1 MYGGV
6 SNRQLV
12 ERECV
17 RRVFHA
23 CDGKGNGRR
32 ESMCFFQID
41 DDLREEIS
49 IYVRYTT
56 NLKEGNAIGCMV
68 CVFN

>member
-1 MYGGV
+1 MF
-6 SNRQLV
+6 V
-12 ERECV
+12 ECSMHATARVTVGENQCV
-17 RRVFHA
+17 
-23 CDGKGNGRR
+23 
-32 ESMCFFQID
+32 FFQID